1 MLDRFFS
8 RIGRRLR
15 RLSVDDLLV
24 ITTVA
29 EQVVLCV
36 EQTMRLPGPQK
47 KELAMKVAAELL
59 EESGID
65 APEKVLETAIEAA
78 VRIMRLLERATPQA
92 S

>member
-8 RIGRRLR
+8 RIGRGLR
-15 RLSVDDLLV
+15 RLSSDDLLV
-24 ITTVA
+24 IATIA

-36 EQTMRLPGPQK
+36 EQTMLLSGPQK

-59 EESGID
+59 KESGID
-65 APEKVLETAIEAA
+65 APVRVLDTAIEAA
-78 VRIMRLLERATPQA
+78 VRIMRLLERATAQA